1 MKYAKTENVHDE
13 IDWEMEEL
21 RVIINNLCKDK
32 INL

>member
-1 MKYAKTENVHDE
+1 MKYAKTENVPDE

-21 RVIINNLCKDK
+21 QVIINNLCKDK